1 MVQKLSTLRGT
12 PSAAPVTSR
21 PGAPVEVLFTSTLS
35 RPSLTLLYGV
45 NVATSRQLTTP
56 CRFAAQQTPYYSSY
70 CSPSMNV
77 IYSVPIYYLLIRVEV
92 DAMPSYTTNNMTCM
106 IGTLA
111 ITTHSLP
118 QRGQSRLGRVI
129 TDHPRISKLRGS

>member
-1 MVQKLSTLRGT
+1 
-12 PSAAPVTSR
+12 
-21 PGAPVEVLFTSTLS
+21 
-35 RPSLTLLYGV
+35 
-45 NVATSRQLTTP
+45 
-56 CRFAAQQTPYYSSY
+56 
-70 CSPSMNV
+70 MNV